1 MDFKMNIFHSNPP
14 HKNDIKPQAQSISIL
29 FTNSSA
35 PSIKKLILQYYN
47 NSKERYIVRPS
58 QNMHRASPTWR
69 LWAVPAWRGTPVDG
83 RQGAGRKAARNR
95 KSSVTGK

>member
-47 NSKERYIVRPS
+47 NSKELQLNSSSLLNTSNQKASWILKIMNTVQTIPKL
-58 QNMHRASPTWR
+58 NLHRI
-69 LWAVPAWRGTPVDG
+69 
-83 RQGAGRKAARNR
+83 
-95 KSSVTGK
+95 